1 MRSIITISVTSVVCL
16 LAISSIP
23 AIAADMGEVI
33 VETKLG
39 RAGYPCVKYQEKLFI
54 PLQGV
59 AELVSG
65 GRTLEPALALRGRE
79 LRAMPAMD
87 GSSKMPK
94 VEYAKL
100 QLNPSFAK
108 AGRSAVISSNVV
120 EIKGQ
125 MWVPVNDFAKAIG
138 AKPQS
143 DSRQFEEIKVTYI
156 KVPSDCGS
164 CPLVT
169 ARR

>member
-1 MRSIITISVTSVVCL
+1 MDVFGLRERLVEDYEEYTRSF
-16 LAISSIP
+16 
-23 AIAADMGEVI
+23 IAVRDTRVS
-33 VETKLG
+33 ET
-39 RAGYPCVKYQEKLFI
+39 VD
-54 PLQGV
+54 
-59 AELVSG
+59 AELEG
-65 GRTLEPALALRGRE
+65 GLLWPEPL
-79 LRAMPAMD
+79 
-87 GSSKMPK
+87 
-94 VEYAKL
+94 V

-143 DSRQFEEIKVTYI
+143 DSRQFEEIKVTYL

-169 ARR
+169 AKR